1 MPDIFTQTE
10 IAKHKDLLSEIKRS
24 GPKYGE
30 ALAELYKI
38 YCPVIRGRVRRV
50 SRRLNPILDDIVQ
63 DVMLRVVERSNTYDP
78 RYNAN
83 SWIMRITR
91 NLCID
96 LMRREKV
103 REVEEL
109 PLLTQEGP
117 EVTEQLHVIELQ
129 KAVRREVG
137 KLPKPKRRAVEL
149 FYFDGMNL
157 PSIKAATGLK
167 NGTISNATHVARE
180 TLRQTDLG
188 KYL

>member
-1 MPDIFTQTE
+1 MPDIFTKTE
-10 IAKHKDLLSEIKRS
+10 IAKHKELLSEIKRS
-24 GPKYGE
+24 GPKSSE
-30 ALAELYKI
+30 ALAELYKTFYPI
-38 YCPVIRGRVRRV
+38 IRGRVRSV
-50 SRRLNPILDDIVQ
+50 SYKLNPILDDIVQ
-63 DVMLRVVERSNTYDP
+63 DVMLRVVERSCTYDP

-167 NGTISNATHVARE
+167 SGTISNATHVARE